1 MDESK
6 AARNRL
12 SETLSTL
19 NPGAGKV
26 DEGGPAK
33 KKSQWVVFQKPIGA
47 QGLEPWQT
55 DSESVVLPL
64 HHAPVTKEYRES
76 IRSSSCI
83 A

>member
-1 MDESK
+1 MDSLLVFSRYTPRIEFRFRTGVILLIWCS
-6 AARNRL
+6 R
-12 SETLSTL
+12 
-19 NPGAGKV
+19 GC
-26 DEGGPAK
+26 
-33 KKSQWVVFQKPIGA
+33 SQLQKPIGA